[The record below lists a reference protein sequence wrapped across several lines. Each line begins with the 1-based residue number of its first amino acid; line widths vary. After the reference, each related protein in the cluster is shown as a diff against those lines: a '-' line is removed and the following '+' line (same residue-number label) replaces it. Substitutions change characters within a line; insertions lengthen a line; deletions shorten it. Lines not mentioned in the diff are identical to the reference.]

1 MAQYTEEQKSTIE
14 YLINRG
20 KAVHKQ
26 LQKSNSNEETEK
38 LQSELNDIKVELN
51 DALNAEAMFR
61 AHLKVA
67 KEHLNDAEAIYQKW
81 CRGRA

>member
-61 AHLKVA
+61 AHIKAA

>member
-1 MAQYTEEQKSTIE
+1 MAYTEEQKSTIQ

-20 KAVHKQ
+20 KAVHKN
-26 LQKSNSNEETEK
+26 LEACEDASESEK
-38 LQSELNDIKVELN
+38 LQSELNNIKLELN

-67 KEHLNDAEAIYQKW
+67 QEHIDAAQELLDRW
-81 CRGRA
+81 CRPNGY

>member
-1 MAQYTEEQKSTIE
+1 MAYTEEQKSTIQ

-20 KAVHKQ
+20 KAVHKN
-26 LQKSNSNEETEK
+26 LEACEDASESEK
-38 LQSELNDIKVELN
+38 LQSELNNIKIELN

-67 KEHLNDAEAIYQKW
+67 QEHLDMAQALIDKW
-81 CRGRA
+81 CGRKE